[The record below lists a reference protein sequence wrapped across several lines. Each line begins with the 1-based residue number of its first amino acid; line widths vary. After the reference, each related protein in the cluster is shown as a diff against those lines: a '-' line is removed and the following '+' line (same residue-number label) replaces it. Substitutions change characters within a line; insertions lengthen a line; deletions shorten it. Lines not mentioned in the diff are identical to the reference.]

1 MKDIIDSHTRPLI
14 VFLEMENIPEPS
26 RFKWLPRMSPN
37 LAKKRVAKNFAR
49 KPIRLQFG
57 EISLKSNGIYITQ
70 IQKLNTDIYKE
81 QTTKIEINNK
91 NVSNLQH
98 S

>member
-1 MKDIIDSHTRPLI
+1 M
-14 VFLEMENIPEPS
+14 
-26 RFKWLPRMSPN
+26 
-37 LAKKRVAKNFAR
+37 VAKNVAKHFA
-49 KPIRLQFG
+49 KKAIRRQFG
-57 EISLKSNGIYITQ
+57 EILKSNEIYITH

-81 QTTKIEINNK
+81 QTTKIETNNK